1 MMGWFSS
8 AGSIARMIC
17 PPVAAYVFQFLG
29 PNILFLSVSILVAFA
44 TLVMLTQLKLI
55 TQKKPRKKHCKTTH
69 IINIIITLE

>member
-55 TQKKPRKKHCKTTH
+55 TQKSRGRSTVKPP
-69 IINIIITLE
+69 I